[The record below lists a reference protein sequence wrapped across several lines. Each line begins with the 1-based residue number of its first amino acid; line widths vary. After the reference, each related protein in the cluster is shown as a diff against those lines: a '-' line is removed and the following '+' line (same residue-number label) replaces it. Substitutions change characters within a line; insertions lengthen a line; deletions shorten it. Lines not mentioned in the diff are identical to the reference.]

1 MQSAS
6 GIAHAGMVAAGS
18 ARPVPL
24 PVQALDCS
32 TGYLAAAS
40 AVAGLA
46 RRAGTGRGSSWWL
59 SLARTAHTLLALP
72 RSAGQGDVDGIG
84 DAEDEPPRLVTT
96 PLGDARMTA
105 SPLRV
110 GPASLSPTRIAT
122 MLGGDAP
129 TWV

>member
-1 MQSAS
+1 M
-6 GIAHAGMVAAGS
+6 
-18 ARPVPL
+18 
-24 PVQALDCS
+24 D
-32 TGYLAAAS
+32 
-40 AVAGLA
+40 VAG
-46 RRAGTGRGSSWWL
+46 
-59 SLARTAHTLLALP
+59 
-72 RSAGQGDVDGIG
+72 
-84 DAEDEPPRLVTT
+84 DAQDEPPRLVTT